1 MFHFL
6 NKTPNQSETG
16 EGEISVVCVSWEKPQ
31 PKKLALVLLFVSVRI
46 GLDWIGER
54 GVWSPHS
61 HRPWCAAQVGCW
73 MYVQHHASVDEM
85 FTPTSRSSSSSSRT
99 QTRRPLLT
107 EKKTPTNTTS
117 RVL

>member
-46 GLDWIGER
+46 GLDR
-54 GVWSPHS
+54 RARRMVPHTPIVP
-61 HRPWCAAQVGCW
+61 RAQ
-73 MYVQHHASVDEM
+73 
-85 FTPTSRSSSSSSRT
+85 R
-99 QTRRPLLT
+99 
-107 EKKTPTNTTS
+107 K
-117 RVL
+117 